1 MRMRTPREAKS
12 QMSDSGEFPREIL
25 SVECLWPA
33 GFPPDFISTHILC
46 ALRCSRLTG
55 LYLAA
60 QLGLS
65 GHVVFIASQFIFITK
80 AKSVW
85 LMTQRVRHL

>member
-1 MRMRTPREAKS
+1 
-12 QMSDSGEFPREIL
+12 MSDSGEFPREIL
-25 SVECLWPA
+25 SVERVCGRLP
-33 GFPPDFISTHILC
+33 FPPDFISTHILC
-46 ALRCSRLTG
+46 ALRRSRLTG

-65 GHVVFIASQFIFITK
+65 GHVVFIVSQFIFITK